1 MIKLIEFLGRLVVRG
16 YRRAAVLERKVEK
29 KTAAG
34 AADAAALELK
44 LTIASLEAGM
54 KARQADTKA
63 DQLAQFFKA

>member
-16 YRRAAVLERKVEK
+16 YRRAAVLERKVAE
-29 KTAAG
+29 KTADG
-34 AADAAALELK
+34 VADAAALADK